1 MKHREPNGKSK
12 LAGLLYRLSLIA
24 SAVLLAAASARGE
37 TKRAYKLLEIDGQ
50 NVKWG
55 SSVPGRGARVT
66 YAFVR
71 HPTVMPNARNCRRME
86 SVSPMLERRGLSFSE
101 LEVAFS
107 SAAREWERAAAIHLT
122 QIDDAGTADILI
134 GAQTEPR
141 GWAYANVSS
150 ERTQGKV
157 APIRK
162 AAICFNPLRPW
173 KIGFDGD
180 LNTYDLRYVATH
192 ELGHAIGLDH
202 PGPSGQ
208 LMSYRYEER
217 FLGLRLGDAA
227 GAAALYG
234 PATPAGNDRLA
245 DAEQGMDARNAVSAD
260 TSDTDLAPRVSGDE
274 AAIVP

>member
-1 MKHREPNGKSK
+1 M
-12 LAGLLYRLSLIA
+12 
-24 SAVLLAAASARGE
+24 
-37 TKRAYKLLEIDGQ
+37 IDGQ

-55 SSVPGRGARVT
+55 SSVPGTGAQIT
-66 YAFVR
+66 YAFVQQR
-71 HPTVMPNARNCRRME
+71 TLMPNARNCRRME
-86 SVSPMLERRGLSFSE
+86 SVSSMLERRGLTFSD
-101 LEVAFS
+101 LEEAFT
-107 SAAREWERAAAIHLT
+107 SAAREWERAAAIRLT
-122 QIDDAGTADILI
+122 QIDDADTADILI
-134 GAQTEPR
+134 GAQTDPR

-150 ERTQGKV
+150 ERRQGKI

-180 LNTYDLRYVATH
+180 LKTYDLRYVATH

-217 FLGLRLGDAA
+217 FSGLQMGDAA

-234 PATPAGNDRLA
+234 PAAPAGNDRLA
-245 DAEQGMDARNAVSAD
+245 DAEKGADPKD
-260 TSDTDLAPRVSGDE
+260 TSAPSNADSDLAPRISGDE